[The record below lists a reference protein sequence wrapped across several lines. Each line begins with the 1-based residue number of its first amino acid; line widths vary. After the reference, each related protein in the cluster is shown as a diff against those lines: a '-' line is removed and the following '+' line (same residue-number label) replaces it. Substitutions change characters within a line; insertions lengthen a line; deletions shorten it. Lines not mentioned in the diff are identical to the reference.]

1 MGFSNEH
8 KTKMNEIRQYFKSV
22 GLPMDKYSFV
32 NYGDNILWVCTYI
45 DWDHYFT
52 QDMKD
57 KMVEIGVSYDPRP
70 RVYNNN

>member
-1 MGFSNEH
+1 
-8 KTKMNEIRQYFKSV
+8 MNEIRQYFKSV